1 MAVPRPIALLAA
13 LAVVLLAATFVTV
26 RSAREQ
32 AQADQISKAAVTAQP
47 TPVAPVVKPKT
58 HSKANAKAHQRPA
71 AKHEAVAKPNARKAP
86 AKPHP
91 VVKPGPTKRKDPGT
105 ALGLPGA
112 VARAIGDHKTVV
124 VLFYH
129 RGTADDDATARAV
142 RSVRS
147 KRVSVFTA
155 SPRQFGNY
163 KQLVSG
169 LALSSLPATVIVGRD
184 RAARVIE
191 GFVDPQTLA
200 QEVADSA
207 R

>member
-1 MAVPRPIALLAA
+1 MAVPRPTALLAA
-13 LAVVLLAATFVTV
+13 LAVVLLAATFYTV

-32 AQADQISKAAVTAQP
+32 TQTEQISKLAQTAQP
-47 TPVAPVVKPKT
+47 KPVTPPAQPKAKAK
-58 HSKANAKAHQRPA
+58 SKADKSAAAH
-71 AKHEAVAKPNARKAP
+71 KAP
-86 AKPHP
+86 AKAHHQPKP
-91 VVKPGPTKRKDPGT
+91 VVKPGPTKKKDPGA

-112 VARAIGDHKTVV
+112 VARAIGGHKTVV

-129 RGTADDDATARAV
+129 RGQADDDATAAAV

-147 KRVSVFTA
+147 KHVAVFTA

-163 KQLVSG
+163 KQLVGG

-184 RAARVIE
+184 RAARVLE
-191 GFVDPQTLA
+191 GFVDPSTMS
-200 QEVADSA
+200 QEVADSS

>member
-1 MAVPRPIALLAA
+1 MAVPRPIAVLAA
-13 LAVVLLAATFVTV
+13 LAVVLLAATFYTV

-32 AQADQISKAAVTAQP
+32 THTEQISKLAQTAQP
-47 TPVAPVVKPKT
+47 KPVTPPPSPKAK
-58 HSKANAKAHQRPA
+58 SKAHNAPA
-71 AKHEAVAKPNARKAP
+71 APAHKAP
-86 AKPHP
+86 AKAHHQPKP
-91 VVKPGPTKRKDPGT
+91 VVKPGPTKKKDPGA

-112 VARAIGDHKTVV
+112 VARAIGGHRTVV

-129 RGTADDDATARAV
+129 RGQADDDATASAV

-147 KRVSVFTA
+147 KKVAVFTA

-163 KQLVSG
+163 KQLVGG

-184 RAARVIE
+184 RAARVLE
-191 GFVDPQTLA
+191 GFVDPSTMA
-200 QEVADSA
+200 QEVADSS

>member
-32 AQADQISKAAVTAQP
+32 TQTDQIAKAAQTAQP
-47 TPVAPVVKPKT
+47 QPVTPAGK
-58 HSKANAKAHQRPA
+58 SKAHPRPA
-71 AKHEAVAKPNARKAP
+71 TKHKATATPDARKAP
-86 AKPHP
+86 AKPDRKSKP
-91 VVKPGPTKRKDPGT
+91 AVPVKPGPTKKKDPGA

-112 VARAIGDHKTVV
+112 VARAIGSHKTVV

-129 RGTADDDATARAV
+129 RGTADDDATAQSV

-147 KRVSVFTA
+147 SRVAVFTA

-163 KQLVSG
+163 KQLVGG

-191 GFVDPQTLA
+191 GFVDPSTMA
-200 QEVADSA
+200 QEVADSS

>member
-1 MAVPRPIALLAA
+1 MAVPRPIALLAG
-13 LAVVLLAATFVTV
+13 LAVVLLAVTFYTV

-32 AQADQISKAAVTAQP
+32 TQTDQISKLAQAAQP
-47 TPVAPVVKPKT
+47 KPVTPPAEPKAK
-58 HSKANAKAHQRPA
+58 SKAHQRPA
-71 AKHEAVAKPNARKAP
+71 AKHKAP
-86 AKPHP
+86 AKPDRPTKP
-91 VVKPGPTKRKDPGT
+91 VAPVKPGATKKKDPGE

-129 RGTADDDATARAV
+129 RGTADDDATAQSV

-147 KRVSVFTA
+147 KRVAVFTA

-163 KQLVSG
+163 KQLVGG

-191 GFVDPQTLA
+191 GFVDPSTMA
-200 QEVADSA
+200 QEVADSS

>member
-1 MAVPRPIALLAA
+1 MAVPRPIAVLAA
-13 LAVVLLAATFVTV
+13 LAVVLLAATFYTV

-32 AQADQISKAAVTAQP
+32 TQTEQISKLAQTAQP
-47 TPVAPVVKPKT
+47 KPVTPPAHPKAK
-58 HSKANAKAHQRPA
+58 SKHHAAA
-71 AKHEAVAKPNARKAP
+71 AKPDAHKAP
-86 AKPHP
+86 AKAHRQPKP
-91 VVKPGPTKRKDPGT
+91 VVKTGPTKKKDPGE

-112 VARAIGDHKTVV
+112 VARAIGGHKTVV

-129 RGTADDDATARAV
+129 RGQADDDATASAV

-147 KRVSVFTA
+147 KKVAVFTA

-163 KQLVSG
+163 KQLVGG

-184 RAARVIE
+184 RAARVLE
-191 GFVDPQTLA
+191 GFVDPSTMA
-200 QEVADSA
+200 QEVADSS

>member
-13 LAVVLLAATFVTV
+13 LAVVLLAATFYTV

-32 AQADQISKAAVTAQP
+32 TQTDQIAKAAQTSQPQPVTPPA
-47 TPVAPVVKPKT
+47 KPK
-58 HSKANAKAHQRPA
+58 AKHHAA
-71 AKHEAVAKPNARKAP
+71 AKQNAHKAP
-86 AKPHP
+86 AKPDRKSKP
-91 VVKPGPTKRKDPGT
+91 VVKPGPTKKKDPGT

-112 VARAIGDHKTVV
+112 VARAIGSHKTVV

-129 RGTADDDATARAV
+129 RGTADDDATAQSV

-147 KRVSVFTA
+147 RRVVVFTA

-163 KQLVSG
+163 KQLVGG

-191 GFVDPQTLA
+191 GFVDPKTMA
-200 QEVADSA
+200 QEVADSS

>member
-13 LAVVLLAATFVTV
+13 LAVVLLAATFYTV

-32 AQADQISKAAVTAQP
+32 TQTEQISKLTQTAQP
-47 TPVAPVVKPKT
+47 KPVTPPAHPKAKA
-58 HSKANAKAHQRPA
+58 KANAKAHA
-71 AKHEAVAKPNARKAP
+71 AP
-86 AKPHP
+86 AKPHKAPAKAHHEPKP
-91 VVKPGPTKRKDPGT
+91 VVKPGPPKKKDPGA

-112 VARAIGDHKTVV
+112 VARAIGGHKTVV

-129 RGTADDDATARAV
+129 RGQADDDATFAAV

-147 KRVSVFTA
+147 KNVAVFTA

-163 KQLVSG
+163 KRLVGG

-184 RAARVIE
+184 RAARVLE
-191 GFVDPQTLA
+191 GFVDPSTMA
-200 QEVADSA
+200 QEVADSS